1 MSAPQHIHYL
11 RRQEIDLLKWDACI
25 EAAPNGLIYG
35 RSFYLDAMTAGQWDA
50 LVLEDYRAVMPLPW
64 NEKFGFYYLYQ
75 PFCTPCLGIFGDDF
89 HNLPVAGFLQAIPKK
104 FKYWDI
110 DLNDANFFSPGPAM
124 PASPDSPISPHSKTA
139 NQPHADKSHTA
150 SSGPPI
156 SSLPGLKITS
166 RLNHFLRLDKTGEGL
181 EQDYNRLAKRM
192 CKRAVSENFD
202 LIRNIGPRDVIDLY
216 RMEYGAKHPHIKAES
231 YGRLMNCADTAF
243 NKGHAQTYLALWPD
257 DGGTAAF
264 YLVLSDNRFVYS
276 TLGGSTPKGKEASAF
291 YLLTDAAIK
300 DHAGTDR
307 VFRFEGSDIPGIA
320 SFDASFGS
328 VPVHYPHLLMNN
340 LPFPL
345 NLLK

>member
-25 EAAPNGLIYG
+25 GSAPNGLIYG
-35 RSFYLDAMTAGQWDA
+35 LSFYLDAITAGQWDA

-64 NEKFGFYYLYQ
+64 NKKFGFHYLYQ
-75 PFCTPCLGIFGDDF
+75 PFCTPCLGIFGDDP
-89 HNLPVAGFLQAIPKK
+89 HDLPVATFLQSIPKK

-110 DLNDANFFSPGPAM
+110 DLNEANLFSSVSAAPGPTAHT
-124 PASPDSPISPHSKTA
+124 PRPKPSPRI
-139 NQPHADKSHTA
+139 
-150 SSGPPI
+150 
-156 SSLPGLKITS
+156 
-166 RLNHFLRLDKTGEGL
+166 NHFLHLDRTGEEL

-216 RMEYGAKHPHIKAES
+216 RKEYGAKHPRIKTES
-231 YGRLMNCADTAF
+231 YERLMICADTAF
-243 NKGHAQTYLALWPD
+243 NKGHVQTYLALWPD
-257 DGGTAAF
+257 DGGIAAF
-264 YLVLSDNRFVYS
+264 YLVMSDKKFVYS
-276 TLGGSTPKGKEASAF
+276 TLGGSTPRGKEAGAF

-300 DHAGTDR
+300 DHAR
-307 VFRFEGSDIPGIA
+307 SPRIFRFEGSDIPGIA

-328 VPVHYPHLLMNN
+328 APVSYPHLLMNN
-340 LPFPL
+340 LPFPI